1 MEIQILK
8 KFMTTILIS
17 ERKSL
22 KDFIKTNKEG
32 DKLLKVK
39 DKNSLIKICK
49 VISWLDD
56 RRWSD
61 DNNYNFINFFREDL
75 SNSEKILTHWVC
87 YITDRQM
94 PFEVVWDKGGYIFS
108 ELVFKYCRNKTPLQE
123 IIGEYYEKYLDKGKE
138 RFRFKSSDNITFA
151 SRYITDDYQN
161 ILNTLKVLNYYQRS
175 IINFIIN
182 ILKRFKDKKDLL
194 IRIAC
199 GLHLLTYQ
207 LNGKKANSKETLRI
221 LNDEREFEK
230 KVEYFKKNST
240 LGKKRLW
247 CCIRDYKK
255 GLYNKV
261 FAEAIRE
268 VAGREASKLISIWNS
283 LPMEQI
289 ELPGDVWN
297 NSSIFRNNLFAK
309 ILDIDSIPKTWGM
322 PEIIRYIYKQLKS
335 SGEIND
341 FYPEQF
347 DITFDFVPRICNKK
361 LCSVCPFGQNGVELV
376 CIPSE
381 DKYCPIALLSCGY
394 MAKCVR
400 KEGDCI
406 LRGGVGKGICKGRL

>member
-1 MEIQILK
+1 MLK
-8 KFMTTILIS
+8 I
-17 ERKSL
+17 
-22 KDFIKTNKEG
+22 
-32 DKLLKVK
+32 K
-39 DKNSLIKICK
+39 DKDSFIQICK

-56 RRWSD
+56 RRWNTED
-61 DNNYNFINFFREDL
+61 NYNFINFFREDL
-75 SNSEKILTHWVC
+75 SNSEKILTHWIC

-94 PFEVVWDKGGYIFS
+94 PFEVVWDKGGYVFS
-108 ELVFKYCRNKTPLQE
+108 ELVYEYKRSKLLPQQ
-123 IIGEYYEKYLDKGKE
+123 IIEKYYEKYSDKDKI

-161 ILNTLKVLNYYQRS
+161 ILNTLEVLDHYERN
-175 IINFIIN
+175 IINFIVDI
-182 ILKRFKDKKDLL
+182 IKRFKDREDLL

-199 GLHLLTYQ
+199 SLHLLTYQ
-207 LNGKKANSKETLRI
+207 LDGKKANFKETLRI

-240 LGKKRLW
+240 SGKKRLW

-255 GLYNKV
+255 GLYHKV
-261 FAEAIRE
+261 FSEAIRE
-268 VAGREASKLISIWNS
+268 VTGMEASNLISIWDS

-297 NSSIFRNNLFAK
+297 NNPLIKNNLFAK

-322 PEIIRYIYKQLKS
+322 PEIIRDIYKQLKI

-347 DITFDFVPRICNKK
+347 DITFDFVPRMCSKK
-361 LCSVCPFGQNGVELV
+361 LCNVCPFGQKGVKLV

-381 DKYCPIALLSCGY
+381 DKYCPVALLSCGY
-394 MAKCVR
+394 TAKCVGE
-400 KEGDCI
+400 EGVCI
-406 LRGGVGKGICKGRL
+406 LKEGVGKGICKGRV